1 MRTLEYLGALVSIKD
16 QEEQIQDYNISS
28 PEVNSKFL
36 MLELQFLLCM
46 QSINK

>member
-28 PEVNSKFL
+28 PEVNSKFFTVHAKY
-36 MLELQFLLCM
+36 Q
-46 QSINK
+46 

>member
-16 QEEQIQDYNISS
+16 QEDYNISS